1 MEQHDLHAVALRN
14 CIAINAPNVL
24 HVAARLCSNSV
35 KDPDAE
41 ELLGAARDHDS
52 FRKKILGTNLFVGN
66 TLFMRV
72 LKEQFQRRPI
82 LLDAVGKEV
91 VSERTLDGGRMVG

>member
-1 MEQHDLHAVALRN
+1 MHRTSSTLPHAFAVSPLK
-14 CIAINAPNVL
+14 IL
-24 HVAARLCSNSV
+24 
-35 KDPDAE
+35 AE

-72 LKEQFQRRPI
+72 LKEQLQRRPI